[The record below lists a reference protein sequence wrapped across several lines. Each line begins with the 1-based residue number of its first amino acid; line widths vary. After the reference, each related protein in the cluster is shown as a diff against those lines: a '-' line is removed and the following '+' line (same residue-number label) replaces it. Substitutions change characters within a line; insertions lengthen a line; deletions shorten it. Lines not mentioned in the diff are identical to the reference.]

1 MTRLWRNG
9 MSMRKRIILSLVG
22 VALLILLIL
31 AFRPRPI
38 AVDTAMVEYGPLS
51 VTVDQHGVTR
61 VRDRFAV
68 FAPVAGQLERIDLR
82 VGDPIEQSDTVARI
96 AAPLPGLLDGRTRAQ
111 GEAYLARA
119 LAALEQVD
127 AERDGAAATAQ
138 LAERRFE
145 RVRRQFAFDDVA
157 EAEFELARAQALEAR
172 ANLRAAEFAVA
183 AAQHD
188 VAAVEA
194 LLRDTAY
201 DDESGVV
208 TVTAP
213 VAGRILAIHRRSAGA
228 IGAGEP
234 LLEIG
239 DPTALEVAVDVLS
252 ADAVKIRPGMAVRLH
267 GWGGADLDAAVRTI
281 EPAGFTEV
289 SALGVEEQR
298 VTVIADLLSPP
309 EAWERLGDDY
319 RVEASFL
326 LWHDDEVLQVPEGA
340 LFRHQDGW
348 AVFVMDGG
356 RAGLRQV
363 EVGQRADLRAQIL
376 SGLDAG
382 EVVVVHPADAIGDGS
397 RIVRR

>member
-1 MTRLWRNG
+1 MTRLWGNG

-38 AVDTAMVEYGPLS
+38 AVDTAIVEYGPLS

-309 EAWERLGDDY
+309 EAWDRLGDDY